1 MESRKMVPMNQ
12 FAEQQQRHRHK
23 RIDLWAQCGKEKV
36 PLKPYTLLYVKQI
49 ASGEMLYDAGS
60 STQCSMTT

>member
-1 MESRKMVPMNQ
+1 MNQ
-12 FAEQQQRHRHK
+12 FAKQQQRHRHK
-23 RIDLWAQCGKEKV
+23 RIDLWAQFGKKV